1 MYKIKREIKREIGWG
16 PMIVAVLMVSK
27 VLGFLSLPADIISYG
42 LIIGIAVYNLKA
54 GCKFD
59 ALTAAFVIYI
69 PISLMVITGPDPIF
83 RAWQRFVLFIF
94 LVIAV
99 SPLVKNPK
107 AIDFRLRL
115 FKGTVLCCAA
125 IGVISFCCYFVGINY
140 MRSAWDNSLLSNY
153 QVMNTGTF
161 GGITSHAMLLAPISS
176 IGVLTWIYLSNLYG
190 KRIFWVFAAMCAI
203 SVLFAASRATLAATL
218 VGACIYFLC
227 SSKGLGKNMK
237 RIAGLVVI
245 IAVTSPLWG
254 SALDGLRAK
263 NDAKTTITS
272 TTVGVNLGTREAK
285 WAIRIMEWESSPLFG
300 VGFCSVSKED
310 AVSAGGKIEPGSS
323 WLAVLS
329 MTGAIGFILFCLLY
343 FRACKMSISPHE
355 RLGALIGGI
364 LVIFGVH
371 MIAEG
376 YIYSAGSF
384 LCYMVW
390 LTIGCATDYGI
401 VAHQGIQS
409 DIKHYIKFE
418 YNSIAANNK

>member
-1 MYKIKREIKREIGWG
+1 MINKIKREIKREIGWG

-42 LIIGIAVYNLKA
+42 LIIGIAIYNLKA

-83 RAWQRFVLFIF
+83 RAWQRFVLFIL

-115 FKGTVLCCAA
+115 FKGTALCCAA
-125 IGVISFCCYFVGINY
+125 IGVISFCCYFVGINF
-140 MRSAWDNSLLSNY
+140 MRSTWDGSELNY
-153 QVMNTGTF
+153 MVMTTGTF
-161 GGITSHAMLLAPISS
+161 GGITSHSMLLAPISG
-176 IGVLTWIYLSNLYG
+176 IGAVTCIYLANVYR
-190 KRIFWVFAAMCAI
+190 KRIFWVGAVMCLG
-203 SVLFAASRATLAATL
+203 SVLFAASRSTLAATMF
-218 VGACIYFLC
+218 GACVYFLC
-227 SSKGLGKNMK
+227 SSRGLGKNMK

-272 TTVGVNLGTREAK
+272 TAAGVNLGTREAK
-285 WAIRIMEWESSPLFG
+285 WAIRIIEWESSPLFG

-343 FRACKMSISPHE
+343 FRACKISISPHE
-355 RLGALIGGI
+355 RLGALIGAI

-390 LTIGCATDYGI
+390 LTIGCATDYGLLNVRVTAPQKVFVNNI
-401 VAHQGIQS
+401 PV
-409 DIKHYIKFE
+409 KFS
-418 YNSIAANNK
+418 NLK

>member
-1 MYKIKREIKREIGWG
+1 MNKIKREIKREIGWG

-69 PISLMVITGPDPIF
+69 PISLMIITGPDPIF

-94 LVIAV
+94 LVVAV

-107 AIDFRLRL
+107 ARDFRLRL

-125 IGVISFCCYFVGINY
+125 IGVISFCCYFVGINF
-140 MRSAWDNSLLSNY
+140 MRSTWDGSELNY
-153 QVMNTGTF
+153 TVMTTGTF
-161 GGITSHAMLLAPISS
+161 GGLTSHSMLLAPISG
-176 IGVLTWIYLSNLYG
+176 IGALTCIYLANVYQ
-190 KRIFWVFAAMCAI
+190 KRIFWIGAAMCLG
-203 SVLFAASRATLAATL
+203 SVLFAASRSTLAATL

-254 SALDGLRAK
+254 SALDGIRAK
-263 NDAKTTITS
+263 NDAKTAIASS
-272 TTVGVNLGTREAK
+272 TTAGVNLGTRELK
-285 WAIRIMEWESSPLFG
+285 WKIRIDEWESSPLFG

-343 FRACKMSISPHE
+343 FRACKISISPHE

-390 LTIGCATDYGI
+390 LTIGCATDYGLRNVI
-401 VAHQGIQS
+401 IPVRKKIYTS
-409 DIKHYIKFE
+409 NIPVKFS
-418 YNSIAANNK
+418 NLK